1 MALSDRRKSYSV
13 KIHQHPQS
21 PAVPVYAVLDSPS
34 MNSGAYLRKHRTRYC
49 EVAGQRQR
57 SYRGDA
63 VLSHA
68 RAIGLRLGGIA
79 GSAAA
84 WRTRHSAHAEDL
96 TVRRAVVLIYATA
109 VAYFF
114 TRPGTTCCWACY
126 S

>member
-1 MALSDRRKSYSV
+1 
-13 KIHQHPQS
+13 
-21 PAVPVYAVLDSPS
+21 

-49 EVAGQRQR
+49 GVAGQRQR

-68 RAIGLRLGGIA
+68 RAIGLRLGGVA
-79 GSAAA
+79 GAAAA

-109 VAYFF
+109 VAYFLRALELRVAGRA
-114 TRPGTTCCWACY
+114 TLEAATALTVRLAWAAA
-126 S
+126 